1 MAKSKAKKQPA
12 KRKAKTEESEPE
24 HDLDPDD
31 DGGEELDLNQFD
43 IADGMPLDEIM
54 TSVNK
59 QAKKNVLKR
68 ASEASNP
75 FRLRRP
81 FGIASLDCAT
91 GGGMPAGG
99 ITQVD
104 APDGVGKNALCN
116 MAIAQVQR
124 LYEDDAKV
132 AWIWLEVPY
141 DKEHARINGV
151 MVPSSDLDIEMENLE
166 RHKRGL
172 PPLTDDNIERRRAS
186 IGEFLIGDEGN
197 TEARLQ
203 ATIDLIAGNSCQII
217 VLDSI
222 ASVVSKYRVETDME
236 DEPKQSAS
244 AFLLS
249 EFQRLCWHHF
259 ANPARG
265 GMNMTSLVV
274 INQVRANR
282 NRRSA
287 FDREW
292 TVGGPYAIKHG
303 KLLDVM
309 LMRGKRIPLDTKK
322 SAEGKWVRWEVT
334 KGKAGCHEGGRGEVG
349 YYFKHG
355 FDVYQDVVSTADS
368 MGLLVRSGLRR
379 DLVKPDGEVVLQD
392 LPWGERGASL
402 IKEVYKE
409 PDLYETMYYTC
420 LESAGVSCLHKL

>member
-1 MAKSKAKKQPA
+1 MVKGRTAKTRKAKKDEN
-12 KRKAKTEESEPE
+12 EEFN
-24 HDLDPDD
+24 
-31 DGGEELDLNQFD
+31 LNQFN
-43 IADGMPLDEIM
+43 IADGSSLDQIIVQ
-54 TSVNK
+54 VNK

-99 ITQVD
+99 ITQIA
-104 APDGVGKNALCN
+104 APENIGKNALCN
-116 MAIAQVQR
+116 MAISQIQR
-124 LYEDDAKV
+124 LYGDDSCV

-151 MVPSSDLDIEMENLE
+151 MVPSSDLDLEFENLE
-166 RHKRGL
+166 RSKRGI
-172 PPLTDDNIERRRAS
+172 PPLSDDHIERRRAS

-203 ATIDLIAGNSCQII
+203 ATLDLIADNRCQII

-236 DEPKQSAS
+236 NEPKQSAS

-249 EFQRLCWHHF
+249 EFQRMCWHHF

-265 GMNMTSLVV
+265 GMNMTSLIV

-292 TVGGPYAIKHG
+292 IVGGPWAIRHG
-303 KLLDVM
+303 KLLDVT
-309 LMRGKRIPLDTKK
+309 LTRGKRIPADSGKPI
-322 SAEGKWVRWEVT
+322 EGKWVNWEVV
-334 KGKAGCHEGGRGEVG
+334 KGKAGCHEGGKGEVA
-349 YYFKHG
+349 YYFKRG
-355 FDVYQDVVSTADS
+355 FDIFQDVISTADS
-368 MGLLVRSGLRR
+368 LGLLVKSGLKR
-379 DLVKPDGEVVLQD
+379 DLVKTDGEVVLEG
-392 LPWGERGASL
+392 LPWGERGSEL
-402 IKEVYKE
+402 VREVYAE
-409 PDLYETMYYTC
+409 PDLYEMMYYAC
-420 LESAGVSCLHKL
+420 LEAAGVSCLHRL